1 MYVQSSHL
9 ESFLVPGK
17 LFAGPLLV
25 TFFFFLAALDLSS
38 GVQVSLAIHG
48 EQALVGFSHCG
59 TQA

>member
-17 LFAGPLLV
+17 LFAGLLLV
-25 TFFFFLAALDLSS
+25 TFFFLAALNLSS
-38 GVQVSLAIHG
+38 GVQVSLAIHR

-59 TQA
+59 RQA

>member
-1 MYVQSSHL
+1 MYNPVIWRVFWYLGSS
-9 ESFLVPGK
+9 
-17 LFAGPLLV
+17 LLALGLLL
-25 TFFFFLAALDLSS
+25 FFFLLAALDLSS

>member
-25 TFFFFLAALDLSS
+25 TFFFLAALDLSS

-48 EQALVGFSHCG
+48 EQALVGFSHSG

>member
-17 LFAGPLLV
+17 LFAGLLRV
-25 TFFFFLAALDLSS
+25 TFFFLAALNLSS
-38 GVQVSLAIHG
+38 GVQVSLAIHR

-59 TQA
+59 RQA

>member
-1 MYVQSSHL
+1 MYNPVIWRVFWYLGGS
-9 ESFLVPGK
+9 
-17 LFAGPLLV
+17 LLALCLLL
-25 TFFFFLAALDLSS
+25 FFFLAALDLSS